1 MIILKP
7 VIICKIQILSFF
19 NKYLNYRSRTGDNF
33 RVRQENYGLML
44 AFDVNE
50 FFSFGS
56 PLSLILAYRRML
68 TDSGNLSIR
77 FLISY
82 IFFFLI

>member
-1 MIILKP
+1 MWE
-7 VIICKIQILSFF
+7 SFETNSF
-19 NKYLNYRSRTGDNF
+19 CFFSYKYLIIFFETRSRTGDSL
-33 RVRQENYGLML
+33 RAKHENYGLVL

-68 TDSGNLSIR
+68 TDSGKNQYWFS
-77 FLISY
+77 FDWLINDK
-82 IFFFLI
+82 F